1 MPEYEEITLEEFE
14 ARLTAALAPNGK
26 LLRYEIITLEEFKTL
41 CHATAAPSG
50 RMLRA
55 DFDTLINA
63 AGTNMFEY
71 NRFNKEIMLEELKNI
86 TLDIDRGVVDLPR
99 TRDFLLY
106 DQWPDEDS
114 EMEIHFA
121 DRTEKSQRRSKEY
134 YHAVIAEALTHLPD
148 FDNQI
153 QRELQDSYVSS
164 KAKVAHFLYSP
175 YWMRVIEGDVLVAY
189 GGCEV
194 NNEFHAFFIKK
205 DGEWVRDFS
214 RRWE

>member
-1 MPEYEEITLEEFE
+1 MRNYEEITIDEFE
-14 ARLTAALAPNGK
+14 IRFAAASAPNGR
-26 LLRYEIITLEEFKTL
+26 LLKYEIITLGEFNTL
-41 CHATAAPSG
+41 RHAVAAPSG

-55 DFDTLINA
+55 DFDTLLNA

-86 TLDIDRGVVDLPR
+86 ALDVGQGVVNLPR
-99 TRDFLLY
+99 TRGFWLY

-121 DRTEKSQRRSKEY
+121 DREEKSKRRSEEY
-134 YHAVIAEALTHLPD
+134 YRAVIAEALMHLPD
-148 FDNQI
+148 FDNQV
-153 QRELQDSYVSS
+153 QRGLQISYVNS
-164 KAKVAHFLYSP
+164 KDKVAHFLYAP
-175 YWMRVIEGDVLVAY
+175 YWMRVAEDDILVAY

-205 DGEWVRDFS
+205 DGHWVRDYS
-214 RRWE
+214 RRW